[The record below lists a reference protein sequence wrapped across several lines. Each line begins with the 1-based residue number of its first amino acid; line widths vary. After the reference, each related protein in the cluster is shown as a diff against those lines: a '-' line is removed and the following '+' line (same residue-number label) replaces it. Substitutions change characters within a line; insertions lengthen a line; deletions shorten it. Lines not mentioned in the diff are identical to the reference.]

1 MVFERSRL
9 ARARYSSGFTLIE
22 LMITVVI
29 VAILMGIALPSYRQH
44 VVRSN
49 RAAVEAFMLEVANRQ
64 ERYLLDKRTY
74 ADSLST
80 LGMSLGTDVASN
92 YTVAVASSSS
102 AGLTYT
108 ITATSIGSQQASDT
122 ECKVLTLD
130 QLGVKTPAGG
140 GSRCWK

>member
-80 LGMSLGTDVASN
+80 LGMSLGADVSSN
-92 YTVAVASSSS
+92 YTVAVTSSSS

-108 ITATSIGSQQASDT
+108 ITATPIGSQLASDT
-122 ECKVLTLD
+122 ECGVLTLD
-130 QLGVKTPAGG
+130 QLGAKTAAGG

>member
-9 ARARYSSGFTLIE
+9 VRARYSTGFTLIE
-22 LMITVVI
+22 LMVTVVI
-29 VAILMGIALPSYRQH
+29 VAILAAIALPSYRQH

-49 RAAVEAFMLEVANRQ
+49 RATVEAFMLEVANRQ

-74 ADSLST
+74 AGSLT
-80 LGMSLGTDVASN
+80 ALGMSAGADVSSN

-108 ITATSIGSQQASDT
+108 ITATPIGSQLSGDT
-122 ECKVLTLD
+122 ACGVLTLD
-130 QLGVKTPAGG
+130 QLGAKTAAGG
-140 GSRCWK
+140 GSNCWK